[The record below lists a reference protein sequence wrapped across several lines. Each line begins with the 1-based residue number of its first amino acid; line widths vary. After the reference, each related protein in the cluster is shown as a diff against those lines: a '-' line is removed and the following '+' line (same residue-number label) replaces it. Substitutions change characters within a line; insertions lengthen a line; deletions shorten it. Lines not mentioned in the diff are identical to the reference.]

1 MLFCLLQLSVA
12 SSAAQVAHSL
22 INVHALHRG
31 HFFSARSHDYV
42 KRDYLSWR
50 LSVLNQN
57 SLIRETRMRL
67 FFSPSEIFFLQLLR
81 KISSVIYQKLMQNL
95 MPPGLQR
102 RFDCEINI
110 YLLASKYP
118 IKKLLN

>member
-1 MLFCLLQLSVA
+1 MLFCPLQLSVA

-57 SLIRETRMRL
+57 SLIRETRMHL
-67 FFSPSEIFFLQLLR
+67 FFPPPEIFFLQLL
-81 KISSVIYQKLMQNL
+81 KENKFCNL
-95 MPPGLQR
+95 PEAHAKFNATWTSEMFRL
-102 RFDCEINI
+102 
-110 YLLASKYP
+110 
-118 IKKLLN
+118 